1 MAIFLVILP
10 LFPIWLM
17 AISIKME
24 WYHDQRF
31 KQSIQILDYDLDI
44 IDPLSPYYKQCP
56 FWQVLQTQIILDGIK
71 CKYSDLKKLYTHL
84 IWTKVMREGLLTAAC
99 IIIAGDARRSF
110 NSSMYHCYNSVHCGR
125 LWYLQMVHHPVFAEK
140 TLDLREYEMMVV
152 DEGKTRGLGLKI
164 NAHHL
169 GGHGGE
175 IDKVEVPW

>member
-1 MAIFLVILP
+1 VPIL
-10 LFPIWLM
+10 
-17 AISIKME
+17 A
-24 WYHDQRF
+24 
-31 KQSIQILDYDLDI
+31 
-44 IDPLSPYYKQCP
+44 SPPNSNYPGWNQVQVLRSEKALH
-56 FWQVLQTQIILDGIK
+56 QVLQTQIILDGIK